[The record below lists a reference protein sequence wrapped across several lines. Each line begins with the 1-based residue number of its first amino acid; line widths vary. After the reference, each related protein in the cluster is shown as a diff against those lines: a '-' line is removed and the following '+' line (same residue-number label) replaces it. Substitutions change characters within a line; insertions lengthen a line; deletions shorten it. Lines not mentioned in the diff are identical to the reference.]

1 MPGRLTVV
9 GMGTHSSRPPD
20 LAVAALVVMTT
31 IAMLAAMPPFVSM
44 GLAVVAAVTWCIW
57 LDRHPTS

>member
-1 MPGRLTVV
+1 
-9 GMGTHSSRPPD
+9 MGTQSSRPPD